1 MPLDPTPGI
10 VLHEDTVAELRL
22 LYEMAKEHQIENVGE
37 YHRGCYTGSRYE
49 CARCSASSVREEDFK
64 HETTCPLQ
72 QALLNI
78 GSFLDMQ
85 EDLHA
90 SG

>member
-1 MPLDPTPGI
+1 MSLDPTPGVI
-10 VLHEDTVAELRL
+10 LHEDTVAEIRL

-37 YHRGCYTGSRYE
+37 YHRGCYTDARYE
-49 CARCSASSVREEDFK
+49 CPHCSASSVCEGDFK
-64 HETTCPLQ
+64 HEETCRLH
-72 QALLNI
+72 QALLNV